1 MLHGI
6 IILFFFS
13 SSLALVS
20 GRDCSA
26 PPSRQGR
33 CRAAFVRFTYEQ
45 GVCREF
51 TYGGCGAS
59 DNLFV
64 TLEECQAFCS
74 GIRAQPGSLPASNRI
89 PDLPVVASDQRC
101 SATPFLYGGCSQ
113 QLSRW
118 SFYPVTGSCHRY
130 IYSGCSEGLAQNRF
144 SLLQNCVQTCL
155 K

>member
-59 DNLFV
+59 NNLFV

-74 GIRAQPGSLPASNRI
+74 GIRVR
-89 PDLPVVASDQRC
+89 DK
-101 SATPFLYGGCSQ
+101 
-113 QLSRW
+113 
-118 SFYPVTGSCHRY
+118 
-130 IYSGCSEGLAQNRF
+130 LAQTRENCSSTFEKGGNRG
-144 SLLQNCVQTCL
+144 
-155 K
+155 